1 MTNKDYKDLQSL
13 MMQNQIALIYYVLK
27 RITDENHALSSV
39 QIATHLS
46 QMFPHYK
53 EEKEEPFSIRTLSR
67 KMKLLEL
74 LDQNGDEF
82 VDCLNNIYASIFG
95 GRIKTREADGIYNG
109 TNTRSCGSQKRYY
122 FETLLTS
129 SDMDLVYGS
138 LRSNRYLSDAEKKYL
153 LSRLELLHPSFD
165 KSISTLNKLRNMGI
179 VDIKSLPKRPVFQK
193 EHVFPGQDSRF
204 LKNTQ
209 IIYEAIENDWQIEM
223 IYGMYD
229 VSKEGFQI
237 DFHARDTIN
246 SPSVL
251 NPYALLW
258 NEGEYYLIA
267 SCEPDETPYHYRVDR
282 IMSVKIH
289 CMKNEN
295 GILQEIKRRPKPKE
309 LVDYFEKDEND
320 VVYFDAIRYA
330 NVHPKMAIHHVSR
343 LTHCTFECTNRSLQ
357 VLVDN
362 FGPKIKVIKSDI
374 VHETYELDYKN
385 RPQDF
390 LLATIADVE
399 YDNALRFA
407 IMHCQYFTLISP
419 KEMVEDLKNI
429 LMQAY
434 DRL

>member
-1 MTNKDYKDLQSL
+1 
-13 MMQNQIALIYYVLK
+13 
-27 RITDENHALSSV
+27 
-39 QIATHLS
+39 
-46 QMFPHYK
+46 
-53 EEKEEPFSIRTLSR
+53 
-67 KMKLLEL
+67 
-74 LDQNGDEF
+74 
-82 VDCLNNIYASIFG
+82 
-95 GRIKTREADGIYNG
+95 
-109 TNTRSCGSQKRYY
+109 
-122 FETLLTS
+122 
-129 SDMDLVYGS
+129 
-138 LRSNRYLSDAEKKYL
+138 
-153 LSRLELLHPSFD
+153 
-165 KSISTLNKLRNMGI
+165 
-179 VDIKSLPKRPVFQK
+179 
-193 EHVFPGQDSRF
+193 
-204 LKNTQ
+204 
-209 IIYEAIENDWQIEM
+209 
-223 IYGMYD
+223 
-229 VSKEGFQI
+229 
-237 DFHARDTIN
+237 
-246 SPSVL
+246 
-251 NPYALLW
+251 
-258 NEGEYYLIA
+258 
-267 SCEPDETPYHYRVDR
+267 
-282 IMSVKIH
+282 
-289 CMKNEN
+289 MKNEN